1 MPRSASSSAVA
12 RPMPVEAPVTSTF
25 MNRDTTRVLF
35 AELAAATEDVR
46 GVSGRLAKVERLAA
60 ALREL
65 APEERVAGASYLA
78 GTPRQRVLGVGWAS
92 LRDDP
97 PPPASE
103 PTLTVADVDAAL
115 AARGGDERRGLG
127 RGAPGAL

>member
-1 MPRSASSSAVA
+1 MPRSASSTAVA
-12 RPMPVEAPVTSTF
+12 RPIPVDAPVTRMF

-46 GVSGRLAKVERLAA
+46 SVSGRLAKVERLAA
-60 ALREL
+60 ALSSL

-92 LRDDP
+92 LREDP
-97 PPPASE
+97 PPPADE
-103 PTLTVADVDAAL
+103 PTLTVAEVDAAL
-115 AARGGDERRGLG
+115 
-127 RGAPGAL
+127 

>member
-1 MPRSASSSAVA
+1 
-12 RPMPVEAPVTSTF
+12 MPVEAPVTSTF

-78 GTPRQRVLGVGWAS
+78 GTPRQRVLGRRLGVAARRPS
-92 LRDDP
+92 
-97 PPPASE
+97 PARE
-103 PTLTVADVDAAL
+103 RADADGRGGRRGARV
-115 AARGGDERRGLG
+115 RGGDERRGVG
-127 RGAPGAL
+127 RGAPRRV